1 MKVLFELK
9 TYKKIAMLSIA
20 VVAIQHVEAKN
31 SISLSTYSIPDSIEN
46 EVINGEEF
54 ILFKIEKGDN
64 YYQLRKKDK
73 TTVGQ
78 LTQIYV
84 NGTLNLGQIVKI
96 PTGRKAKPVI
106 TNERSNPAAL
116 NPRNPQQQEGFTE
129 YIVGEKETLYA
140 ISKRFS
146 ISVEDIK
153 KANNLKNNIIS
164 GGMKLMIPNQPLP
177 PERPKLVEPKGIEI
191 VSPDSTDDDN
201 KEENQISTNR
211 YGIREKSERGIG
223 VWIDGLS
230 SQGTS
235 NLALHK
241 SAPVGTILKIT
252 NPMTKS
258 VTYAKVVGKFNDNAE
273 NQNAIVVLSK
283 SAAASIG
290 ALDKRFQVE
299 IAYGLPLEN

>member
-1 MKVLFELK
+1 MKLLFELN
-9 TYKKIAMLSIA
+9 TYKKVAILSISMLSL
-20 VVAIQHVEAKN
+20 QQVEAKN
-31 SISLSTYSIPDSIEN
+31 FTFTPTTAIPDSVGT
-46 EVINGEEF
+46 EVVNGEEF
-54 ILFKIEKGDN
+54 VLFKIEKGDN
-64 YYQLRKKDK
+64 YYQLSKKYK

-78 LTQIYV
+78 LTQING
-84 NGTLNLGQIVKI
+84 NGTLSIGQIVKV
-96 PTGRKAKPVI
+96 PTGRKPSPIANKTPNN
-106 TNERSNPAAL
+106 TAQQ
-116 NPRNPQQQEGFTE
+116 NPRDPQQGFTA

-140 ISKRFS
+140 ISKRFG
-146 ISVEDIK
+146 ITVEDIK
-153 KANNLKNNIIS
+153 KVNNLKNNSIS

-177 PERPKLVEPKGIEI
+177 PERPKLIEPKGVE
-191 VSPDSTDDDN
+191 VVASDSTNDDD

-211 YGIREKSERGIG
+211 YGIREKAERGIG
-223 VWIDGLS
+223 VWMDGLS